1 MDRIMDAKRV
11 CVYCN
16 TNTSNIWWKCCP
28 KHTSEQGIDVC
39 CQKCAENLHSKEFLG
54 IESIQVRYSSQ
65 NLSDLVTKLREA
77 ANVESIVYDRP
88 WWWDCPDRGGPS
100 QLLFE
105 AANAIEERINDET
118 S

>member
-1 MDRIMDAKRV
+1 MDAKRV
-11 CVYCN
+11 CIYCN
-16 TNTSNIWWKCCP
+16 TNTSVIWWKCCP
-28 KHTSEQGIDVC
+28 KHTSEQGVDVC

-54 IESIQVRYSSQ
+54 IESIQVRYSYQ
-65 NLSDLVTKLREA
+65 NLSDLVIKLREA
-77 ANVESIVYDRP
+77 ADPNSIFYDRP
-88 WWWDCPDRGGPS
+88 WWWDCSDRGGPS